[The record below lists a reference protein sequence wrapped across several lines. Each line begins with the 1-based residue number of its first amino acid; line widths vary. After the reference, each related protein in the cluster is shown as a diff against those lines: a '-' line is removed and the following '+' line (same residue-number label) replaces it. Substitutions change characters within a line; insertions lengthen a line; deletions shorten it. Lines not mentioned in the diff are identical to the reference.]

1 MNWPK
6 AVEAFAEWE
15 NQIRRKFFFH
25 ELKKKEKKQGNEYA
39 TQEEE
44 EDERDAGKYKRMP
57 WYGKSDWVAPTAKP
71 EIEQFIE
78 KVRAALFNNQGK
90 KI

>member
-15 NQIRRKFFFH
+15 NQIRRKWFFH
-25 ELKKKEKKQGNEYA
+25 ELKKNKKKQGNEYA

-44 EDERDAGKYKRMP
+44 EDERDGVKYKECPGMVSQT
-57 WYGKSDWVAPTAKP
+57 GLLQLQHQK
-71 EIEQFIE
+71 
-78 KVRAALFNNQGK
+78 
-90 KI
+90 